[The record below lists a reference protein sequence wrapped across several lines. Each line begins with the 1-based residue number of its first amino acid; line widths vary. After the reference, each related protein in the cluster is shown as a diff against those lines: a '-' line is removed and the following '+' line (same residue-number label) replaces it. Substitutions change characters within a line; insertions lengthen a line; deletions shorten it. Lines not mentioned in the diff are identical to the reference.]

1 MVQNRTIQSKEKRV
15 TFLKYIII
23 CLASLMLITA
33 TGQAAAAKDVTVDG
47 SILGKNSR
55 EQAKQQVLTN
65 DLLTLYG
72 AKDSAELTY
81 QIPAGASSAH
91 QQLTLEYEASDLLIS
106 PSSLTAEID
115 GEPVKTVKLAGNA
128 GKKTLKLTLNKSQS
142 SPGFHSLSLKFYGVV
157 HEGVCVTQDSSGNW
171 IKIYPDS
178 RLNIGEKNESK
189 GVTLEHYPY
198 PFAQSGSSVEKTA
211 IVIPDHPSSAEI
223 EAAVKTEAYLKTVD
237 NSISTK
243 ILGESDL
250 AKIDRPTIVIGV
262 QHHWSGKVKKLLKQ
276 AKLEAKEDKLLLAE
290 RMLKAKDKQ
299 QPVLFAAASSDDV
312 LSEKIS
318 VITDKTYA
326 AQLSGDT
333 LAIGKLQQ
341 HNKRDGGKLTLE
353 DFGTGD
359 LTIGSGQT
367 SSEHFYYPAPALLDK
382 NQPAKLSLTMK
393 KSETIQKQAGQ
404 SELAAEQAE
413 LKVMI
418 NGQPHSVGLDDL
430 GKEDKNGFYHVSLK
444 VDPKLLQKNR
454 YIDIQFATSGLKE
467 NNPCYAVN
475 GDKWIFIDKQS
486 ALSYHVSDTSA
497 SADFQEWP
505 LPYAGD
511 QDNKTLMILPD
522 KADQSKLHELSL
534 VVGSFG
540 SEARQAFTVKTSAEV
555 KPDDMKGRNIIFIG
569 SVDQF
574 SLLKEKTSELAVPTA
589 KNGTFDVSSFQ
600 MLNETTKQI
609 AFTQTSLWDS
619 NYSMAVFAPFKG
631 QGTAVT
637 KEMINFLN
645 SNDFAATVVNETDS
659 HQLFTNH
666 QQLTAKSAETKTD
679 DKQES
684 NQQHVMYIAIL
695 IVIIAAAVI
704 LILTTARRRKRKANG
719 GGKIDE

>member
-1 MVQNRTIQSKEKRV
+1 MGFGFLSIYDGGHDYTEHRKNRNEQAKLFHRFSDVLYILAGLDCARDLFFIRRNQAPPVQAKGYMVQNRTIQSKEKRV

-23 CLASLMLITA
+23 CLASFLLITA

-47 SILGKNSR
+47 SILGENSR

-81 QIPAGASSAH
+81 QIPAGASSTH
-91 QQLTLEYEASDLLIS
+91 QQLTLKYEASDLLIS

-115 GEPVKTVKLAGNA
+115 GEPVKTVKLEGNN
-128 GKKTLKLTLNKSQS
+128 GKKTLKLSLNK
-142 SPGFHSLSLKFYGVV
+142 
-157 HEGVCVTQDSSGNW
+157 
-171 IKIYPDS
+171 
-178 RLNIGEKNESK
+178 
-189 GVTLEHYPY
+189 
-198 PFAQSGSSVEKTA
+198 
-211 IVIPDHPSSAEI
+211 
-223 EAAVKTEAYLKTVD
+223 
-237 NSISTK
+237 SISTK

-262 QHHWSGKVKKLLKQ
+262 HHHWSGKVKKLLKQ
-276 AKLEAKEDKLLLAE
+276 AKLEAKEDKLLLAK

-299 QPVLFAAASSDDV
+299 QPVLFAAAASDDV

-341 HNKRDGGKLTLE
+341 HSKRGGSKLTLE
-353 DFGTGD
+353 DFGAGD

-382 NQPAKLSLTMK
+382 NQPAKLSLAMK
-393 KSETIQKQAGQ
+393 KSKTIQKQAGQ
-404 SELAAEQAE
+404 SDLAAEQAE

-418 NGQPHSVGLDDL
+418 NGQPHSVGLDDI

-444 VDPKLLQKNR
+444 VDPKLLQKSR
-454 YIDIQFATSGLKE
+454 YIDIQFAASGLKE

-475 GDKWIFIDKQS
+475 EDKWIFIDKQS

-497 SADFQEWP
+497 SADFQAWP

-511 QDNKTLMILPD
+511 HNNKTLMILPD
-522 KADQSKLHELSL
+522 NADQSKIDELSL

-540 SEARQAFTVKTSAEV
+540 SEARQAFTVKTSSEV
-555 KPDDMKGRNIIFIG
+555 KPDDVKGRNVIFIG

-574 SLLKEKTSELAVPTA
+574 SLLKEKTAELAVPTA

-600 MLNETTKQI
+600 MLNETTKQV

-684 NQQHVMYIAIL
+684 NQQHVLYIAIL

-704 LILTTARRRKRKANG
+704 LILTTARRRKRKANAG
-719 GGKIDE
+719 RGIDE

>member
-1 MVQNRTIQSKEKRV
+1 M
-15 TFLKYIII
+15 KYIII
-23 CLASLMLITA
+23 CLASFMLIMA

-47 SILGKNSR
+47 SILGENSR

-128 GKKTLKLTLNKSQS
+128 GKKTLKFALNKSQS

-157 HEGVCVTQDSSGNW
+157 HEGVCVRQDSSGNW

-189 GVTLEHYPY
+189 GVALEHYPH
-198 PFAQSGSSVEKTA
+198 PFAQSGSSVEKTT

-250 AKIDRPTIVIGV
+250 AKIDRPTIVIGA

-276 AKLEAKEDKLLLAE
+276 AKLEAKGDKLLLAE

-299 QPVLFAAASSDDV
+299 QPVLFAATASDAV

-341 HNKRDGGKLTLE
+341 HNKRDGSKLTLE
-353 DFGTGD
+353 DFGAGD

-382 NQPAKLSLTMK
+382 NQPAKLSLTVK

-404 SELAAEQAE
+404 NDLSAEQAE

-454 YIDIQFATSGLKE
+454 YIDIQFSSSGLKE
-467 NNPCYAVN
+467 NNPCYATN
-475 GDKWIFIDKQS
+475 EDKWIFIDKQS
-486 ALSYHVSDTSA
+486 ALSYHVSNTSA
-497 SADFQEWP
+497 SADFQAWP

-522 KADQSKLHELSL
+522 NADQSKLDELSL
-534 VVGSFG
+534 VVDSFG
-540 SEARQAFTVKTSAEV
+540 SEARQAFTVKTSSEV
-555 KPDDMKGRNIIFIG
+555 KPDDVKGRNVIFIG

-574 SLLKEKTSELAVPTA
+574 SLLKEKTAELAVPTA

-600 MLNETTKQI
+600 MLNETTKQV

-645 SNDFAATVVNETDS
+645 SNEFAATVVNETDS

-666 QQLTAKSAETKTD
+666 QQLTAKSTETKTD
-679 DKQES
+679 DQKES
-684 NQQHVMYIAIL
+684 NPQHMLYIVIL

-704 LILTTARRRKRKANG
+704 LILTTARRRKRKAHAG
-719 GGKIDE
+719 ERD

>member
-1 MVQNRTIQSKEKRV
+1 M

-23 CLASLMLITA
+23 CLASFMLIMA

-47 SILGKNSR
+47 SILGENSR

-128 GKKTLKLTLNKSQS
+128 EKKTLKFALNKSQS

-157 HEGVCVTQDSSGNW
+157 HEGVCVRQDSSGNW

-189 GVTLEHYPY
+189 GVALEHYPY

-250 AKIDRPTIVIGV
+250 AKIDRPTILIGV
-262 QHHWSGKVKKLLKQ
+262 QQHWSGKVKKLLKE
-276 AKLEAKEDKLLLAE
+276 ANLEAKGDKLLLAE

-299 QPVLFAAASSDDV
+299 QPVLFAAAPSDAV

-341 HNKRDGGKLTLE
+341 HNKRDGSKLTLE
-353 DFGTGD
+353 DFGAGD

-382 NQPAKLSLTMK
+382 NQAAKLSLTMK

-404 SELAAEQAE
+404 NDLSAEQAE

-467 NNPCYAVN
+467 NNPCYAAN
-475 GDKWIFIDKQS
+475 DDKWIFIDKQS
-486 ALSYHVSDTSA
+486 VLSYHVSDTSA
-497 SADFQEWP
+497 SADFQAWP

-522 KADQSKLHELSL
+522 NADQSKLDELSL
-534 VVGSFG
+534 VVDSFG
-540 SEARQAFTVKTSAEV
+540 SEARQAFTVKTSSEV
-555 KPDDMKGRNIIFIG
+555 KPDDVKGRNVIFIG

-574 SLLKEKTSELAVPTA
+574 SLLKEKTAELAVPTA

-600 MLNETTKQI
+600 MLNETTKQV

-645 SNDFAATVVNETDS
+645 SNEFAATVVNETDS

-666 QQLTAKSAETKTD
+666 QQLTAKSTETKTD
-679 DKQES
+679 DQKES
-684 NQQHVMYIAIL
+684 NPQHMLYIVIL

-704 LILTTARRRKRKANG
+704 LILTTARRRKRKAHAG
-719 GGKIDE
+719 ERD

>member
-15 TFLKYIII
+15 TFLKYIFI
-23 CLASLMLITA
+23 CLASFMLITA

-47 SILGKNSR
+47 SILGENSR

-128 GKKTLKLTLNKSQS
+128 GKKTLKLAINKSQS

-157 HEGVCVTQDSSGNW
+157 HEGVCVRQDSSGNW

-189 GVTLEHYPY
+189 GVALEHYPY

-211 IVIPDHPSSAEI
+211 IVIPDDPSSAEI
-223 EAAVKTEAYLKTVD
+223 EAAVKTEGYLKTVD

-250 AKIDRPTIVIGV
+250 AKIDRPTILIGV
-262 QHHWSGKVKKLLKQ
+262 QQHWSGKVKKLLKQ
-276 AKLEAKEDKLLLAE
+276 AKLEAKGDKLLLAE

-299 QPVLFAAASSDDV
+299 QPVLFAAAASDAV

-341 HNKRDGGKLTLE
+341 HSKRDGSKLTLE
-353 DFGTGD
+353 DFGAGD

-382 NQPAKLSLTMK
+382 NQPAKLSLTVK

-404 SELAAEQAE
+404 NDLSAEQAE

-454 YIDIQFATSGLKE
+454 YIDIQFSSSGLKE
-467 NNPCYAVN
+467 NNPCYATN
-475 GDKWIFIDKQS
+475 EDKWIFIDKQS

-497 SADFQEWP
+497 SADFQAWP

-511 QDNKTLMILPD
+511 QDNKTLIILPD
-522 KADQSKLHELSL
+522 NADQSKLDELSL
-534 VVGSFG
+534 VVSSFG
-540 SEARQAFTVKTSAEV
+540 SEARQAFTVKTSSEV
-555 KPDDMKGRNIIFIG
+555 KPDDVKGRNVIFIG

-574 SLLKEKTSELAVPTA
+574 SLLKEKTAELAVPTA

-679 DKQES
+679 DKKES
-684 NQQHVMYIAIL
+684 NPQHVLYIAIL

-704 LILTTARRRKRKANG
+704 LILTTARRRKRKANAG
-719 GGKIDE
+719 ERD

>member
-1 MVQNRTIQSKEKRV
+1 
-15 TFLKYIII
+15 
-23 CLASLMLITA
+23 MLIMA

-47 SILGKNSR
+47 SILGENSR

-128 GKKTLKLTLNKSQS
+128 GKKTLKFALNKSQS

-157 HEGVCVTQDSSGNW
+157 HEGVCVRQDSSGNW

-189 GVTLEHYPY
+189 GVALEHYPY

-250 AKIDRPTIVIGV
+250 AKIDRPTILIGV
-262 QHHWSGKVKKLLKQ
+262 QQHWSGKVKKLLKE
-276 AKLEAKEDKLLLAE
+276 ANLEAKGDKLLLAE

-299 QPVLFAAASSDDV
+299 QPVLFAAAPSDAV

-341 HNKRDGGKLTLE
+341 HNKRDGSKLTLE
-353 DFGTGD
+353 DFGAGD

-382 NQPAKLSLTMK
+382 NQPAKLSLTVK

-404 SELAAEQAE
+404 NDLSAEQAE

-454 YIDIQFATSGLKE
+454 YIDIQFSSSGLKE
-467 NNPCYAVN
+467 NNPCYATN
-475 GDKWIFIDKQS
+475 DDKWIFIDKQS

-497 SADFQEWP
+497 SADFQAWP

-522 KADQSKLHELSL
+522 NADQSKLDELSL

-540 SEARQAFTVKTSAEV
+540 SEARQAFTVKTSSEV
-555 KPDDMKGRNIIFIG
+555 KQPDDMKGRNVIFIG

-574 SLLKEKTSELAVPTA
+574 SLLKEKTAELAVPTA

-600 MLNETTKQI
+600 MLNETTKQV

-645 SNDFAATVVNETDS
+645 SNEFAATVVNETDS

-666 QQLTAKSAETKTD
+666 QQLTAKSTETKTD
-679 DKQES
+679 DQKES
-684 NQQHVMYIAIL
+684 NPQHMLYIVIL

-704 LILTTARRRKRKANG
+704 LILTTARRRKRKANAG
-719 GGKIDE
+719 ERD